1 MNKVK
6 AIISVIGVVVKYSA
20 IVMAIIKGIE
30 VAYSELQKIEWNDNE
45 LVKVESEPVKPLGNA
60 KE

>member
-30 VAYSELQKIEWNDNE
+30 VAYSELQKIEWNENE
-45 LVKVESEPVKPLGNA
+45 PVKVESEPVKPLENA
-60 KE
+60 KK